1 MEECEMAE
9 IKFTREE
16 KEALTRR
23 IQQYFE
29 KELDQEIGGFE
40 AEFLLEFI
48 SKEIGAYYY
57 NKGLQ
62 DAKTIFDVKYE
73 EISESIYDAEK
84 PIPFKK

>member
-1 MEECEMAE
+1 MSE
-9 IKFTREE
+9 INFMREE

-40 AEFLLEFI
+40 AEFLLDFI
-48 SKEIGAYYY
+48 SKEIGPYYY

-62 DAKTIFDVKYE
+62 DAKIIFDVKYE
-73 EISESIYDAEK
+73 EISEAIYDAEK
-84 PIPFKK
+84 PILFKK